1 MPKGT
6 ASWVDSA
13 QLKKKWFLQD
23 FHNFSFI
30 DIIAK
35 QISVAKI
42 NFYVNPM
49 KVFRVLSD
57 YCHLK
62 IPKFTVSRTKCL
74 MSAIHTMLIHIV

>member
-13 QLKKKWFLQD
+13 QLKKWFLQD

-35 QISVAKI
+35 KISVAKI
-42 NFYVNPM
+42 NFYINPM
-49 KVFRVLSD
+49 KDFRV
-57 YCHLK
+57 
-62 IPKFTVSRTKCL
+62 
-74 MSAIHTMLIHIV
+74 